1 MTTKLWFG
9 HYIAEIEDFLPA
21 QRCESLIALAEG
33 IGFDEATI
41 NTSAGHVLDKQVR
54 NNDRVI
60 SDDPMLAHEL
70 WNLARPHI
78 PLTFKGREV
87 VGLNERLRFYRY
99 GPGQKFDWH
108 QDGYF
113 ERANGERSQFTF
125 MVYLNDG
132 FEGGG
137 TSFDDPYGR
146 LGFCRFAVK
155 PRKGSALLF
164 YHHLDHRGDEVT
176 WGRKYVLRTDV
187 MFSRR
192 TDR

>member
-1 MTTKLWFG
+1 MTITKHWFG
-9 HYIAEIEDFLPA
+9 FYVVEIEDFLSA
-21 QRCESLIALAEG
+21 KRCEALVAHAEDT
-33 IGFDEATI
+33 GFDEATI
-41 NTSAGHVLDKQVR
+41 NTSAGHVFDKQVR

-60 SDDPMLAHEL
+60 SDDPALAAEL
-70 WNLARPHI
+70 WDLARADVPV
-78 PLTFKGREV
+78 TFKGRNV

-99 GPGQKFDWH
+99 DPGQKFDWH

-113 ERANGERSQFTF
+113 ERSNGERSQFTF

-137 TSFDDPYGR
+137 TSFADPYGR
-146 LGFCRFAVK
+146 LGFDPFTVTPK
-155 PRKGSALLF
+155 KGSALLF

-176 WGRKYVLRTDV
+176 AGRKYVLRTDV

-192 TDR
+192 AR